1 MSGLSHYSPEG
12 QPVMVDITEKSV
24 TKRTARAVAFVSC
37 KKETIELIEKRLL
50 PKGDPFQVA
59 KIAGIMAAKKT
70 AELIPLC
77 HPLSLSFVD
86 VTLHVEPDGI
96 RIYSDI
102 RLEAKTGAEMEA
114 LVAVSVAALTVY
126 DMCKAVD
133 SDMVIENIR
142 LIEKT
147 GGKSD
152 FYVKNPS
159 KI

>member
-1 MSGLSHYSPEG
+1 MSELSHYSSDG
-12 QPVMVDITEKSV
+12 QPVMVDISEKAV
-24 TKRTARAVAFVSC
+24 TKRTARAVAFISC
-37 KKETIELIEKRLL
+37 RKETIELIEKHLL

-70 AELIPLC
+70 AEIIPLC

-86 VTLHVEPDGI
+86 VTLHVEPEGI

-133 SDMVIENIR
+133 SNMVIENIR

-147 GGKSD
+147 GGKSG
-152 FYVKNPS
+152 F
-159 KI
+159 KIRL